1 MDILGE
7 AHYYHRRNFTENTQ
21 KKIRKKS
28 KHNSEEKHQNT
39 REKTK
44 RRMEQRGTAKT
55 TSDFDIAVTGVKDIE
70 GLREELD
77 SIPTL
82 YKIDLVDMDTCRN
95 NLLMEDIQNYG
106 CKIYQKI

>member
-1 MDILGE
+1 MQIPE
-7 AHYYHRRNFTENTQ
+7 IMSRIIEEC
-21 KKIRKKS
+21 KKYNAQEVVLFGSRAK
-28 KHNSEEKHQNT
+28 
-39 REKTK
+39 
-44 RRMEQRGTAKT
+44 GTAKT

-95 NLLMEDIQNYG
+95 NLLKEDIQNYG

>member
-1 MDILGE
+1 MQIPE
-7 AHYYHRRNFTENTQ
+7 IMSRIIEEC
-21 KKIRKKS
+21 KKYNAQDVVLFGSRAK
-28 KHNSEEKHQNT
+28 
-39 REKTK
+39 
-44 RRMEQRGTAKT
+44 GTAKT

>member
-1 MDILGE
+1 MQIPE
-7 AHYYHRRNFTENTQ
+7 IMSRIIEEC
-21 KKIRKKS
+21 KKYNAQEVVIFGSRAK
-28 KHNSEEKHQNT
+28 
-39 REKTK
+39 
-44 RRMEQRGTAKT
+44 GTAKT

>member
-1 MDILGE
+1 MQIPE
-7 AHYYHRRNFTENTQ
+7 IMSRIIEEC
-21 KKIRKKS
+21 KKYNAQEVVLFGSRAK
-28 KHNSEEKHQNT
+28 
-39 REKTK
+39 
-44 RRMEQRGTAKT
+44 GTAKT

-82 YKIDLVDMDTCRN
+82 YKTDLVDMDTCRN

>member
-1 MDILGE
+1 MQIPE
-7 AHYYHRRNFTENTQ
+7 IMSRIIEEC
-21 KKIRKKS
+21 KKYNAQEVVLFGSRAK
-28 KHNSEEKHQNT
+28 
-39 REKTK
+39 
-44 RRMEQRGTAKT
+44 GTAKT

-82 YKIDLVDMDTCRN
+82 YKIGLVDMDTCRN

>member
-1 MDILGE
+1 MQIPE
-7 AHYYHRRNFTENTQ
+7 IMSRIIEEC
-21 KKIRKKS
+21 KKYNAQEVVLFGSRAK
-28 KHNSEEKHQNT
+28 
-39 REKTK
+39 
-44 RRMEQRGTAKT
+44 GTAKT

>member
-1 MDILGE
+1 MQISE
-7 AHYYHRRNFTENTQ
+7 IKSRIIEEC
-21 KKIRKKS
+21 KKYNAQEVVLFGSRAK
-28 KHNSEEKHQNT
+28 
-39 REKTK
+39 
-44 RRMEQRGTAKT
+44 GTAKA

-82 YKIDLVDMDTCRN
+82 YKIDLVDMDTCCN
-95 NLLMEDIQNYG
+95 DLLMEDIQNYG

>member
-1 MDILGE
+1 MQIPE
-7 AHYYHRRNFTENTQ
+7 IMSRIIEEC
-21 KKIRKKS
+21 KKYNAQEVVLFGSRAK
-28 KHNSEEKHQNT
+28 
-39 REKTK
+39 
-44 RRMEQRGTAKT
+44 GTAKT
-55 TSDFDIAVTGVKDIE
+55 TSDFNIAVTGVKDIE

>member
-1 MDILGE
+1 MQIPE
-7 AHYYHRRNFTENTQ
+7 IMSRIIEEC
-21 KKIRKKS
+21 KKYNAQEVVLFGSRAK
-28 KHNSEEKHQNT
+28 
-39 REKTK
+39 
-44 RRMEQRGTAKT
+44 GTAKT

-77 SIPTL
+77 SIPSL